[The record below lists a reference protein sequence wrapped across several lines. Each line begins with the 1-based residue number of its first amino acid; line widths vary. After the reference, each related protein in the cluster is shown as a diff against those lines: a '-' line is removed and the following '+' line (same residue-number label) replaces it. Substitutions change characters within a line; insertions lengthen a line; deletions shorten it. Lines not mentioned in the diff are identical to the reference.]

1 MDVYSAHYL
10 RPILRILAERHKI
23 AEAFLH
29 IAKLKRARSR
39 LMLRIA
45 GGAKALQHYLTAY
58 LPFVHGYYLILQVY
72 FY

>member
-45 GGAKALQHYLTAY
+45 GGAKALQHYAAAY
-58 LPFVHGYYLILQVY
+58 LPLVNGYYLVYKVY